1 MNELHLQVKVIPN
14 APRTELVG
22 TLENGVLKIKLKAPP
37 EKGRA
42 NKELIKYLHSIFNI
56 DRDQVEIITGQTTR
70 LKYVRLLG
78 VGEEDLK
85 MVLNRLV
92 DLT

>member
-1 MNELHLQVKVIPN
+1 MNELHLQIKVIPN

-22 TLENGVLKIKLKAPP
+22 VLENGVLKIKLKAPP

-42 NKELIKYLHSIFNI
+42 NKELIKYLHSVFNI
-56 DRDQVEIITGQTTR
+56 DREQIEIIAGQTAR
-70 LKYVRLLG
+70 LKHVRLLG
-78 VGEEDLK
+78 VGEEDLQ
-85 MVLNRLV
+85 MVLNSLV